1 MKKVFFILMAVA
13 AMVSCN
19 KKQSGFTN
27 EDLQGTY
34 DADCSSLLK
43 QLLNEDEDMK
53 NDPFALAFAEIL
65 VSDMKMTLTFD
76 NDSLITETQGGI
88 IDFAQS
94 FTDKK
99 DDIRKAYQY
108 EIRNDSLLF
117 TKEGRKD
124 FEEYGVLRKIDNNCD
139 SLILIMKEDDDKTNQ
154 ISIVKRK

>member
-1 MKKVFFILMAVA
+1 MKKLFLIFMAVA
-13 AMVSCN
+13 VMVSCTQN
-19 KKQSGFTN
+19 QSGITN

-65 VSDMKMTLTFD
+65 VSDMEMTLTFD
-76 NDSLITETQGGI
+76 NDSLVTETKGGI
-88 IDFAQS
+88 VDFAQS

-108 EIRNDSLLF
+108 EIRNDSLLY
-117 TKEGRKD
+117 TKEEGKD
-124 FEEYGVLRKIDNNCD
+124 FEEYGILRKTGNNCD
-139 SLILIMKEDDDKTNQ
+139 SLMLIMKEENDKINQ